1 MTACWSPE
9 PLART
14 FANARQKQHSPRSK
28 PHSSSDLSHPGA
40 STKGK
45 QQKGKSS
52 RLECFHARDE
62 FPERRTSYTERK
74 THRTGTGTGTGT
86 AVKRGPSRVCNQSRA
101 PKTYLPIS
109 VSRAVRRRCTEVLVI
124 VGIVILA
131 PATQALALRP
141 EPGNALSIPTWTVHI
156 ASLLEWAL
164 GMFLVWRYGDLTGNK
179 SWRLLAW
186 GMLPLHMSGICAIT
200 YHFFYNSNDLE
211 VLVAVQALLTCIG
224 NFSLWVAAYKI
235 NEAQAHS
242 NLTSNSTALGNKP
255 TRSQMK
261 DEESVPE
268 ALQLLDAAK
277 SLPGECLANT
287 WGEIPAKGP
296 VNESQPKPPR
306 GQSIEI
312 QDFFLFEAANFD
324 IEWSDAMLVLQILG
338 SSFAGAFIVKYG
350 SLLVDL
356 PFEPSSST
364 AAVLI
369 SIPTILTVLILIA
382 YNRN

>member
-1 MTACWSPE
+1 MTSCWSPE

-14 FANARQKQHSPRSK
+14 FANARLKQHSPRSK
-28 PHSSSDLSHPGA
+28 PHSSSDHLSHPGVSAEGRQKKRRSAWLQCYHA
-40 STKGK
+40 SDDFPDRSASCT
-45 QQKGKSS
+45 
-52 RLECFHARDE
+52 ARKTY
-62 FPERRTSYTERK
+62 RTRTS
-74 THRTGTGTGTGT
+74 TGT
-86 AVKRGPSRVCNQSRA
+86 AVKRGHSRVRHQSRA
-101 PKTYLPIS
+101 SETYLPIS
-109 VSRAVRRRCTEVLVI
+109 VSRAFRRRCTEALVI

-131 PATQALALRP
+131 PAAQALALRP

-179 SWRLLAW
+179 SWRWLAW

-235 NEAQAHS
+235 NEAQAHL
-242 NLTSNSTALGNKP
+242 NLTSKSAASASTPALIP
-255 TRSQMK
+255 MK
-261 DEESVPE
+261 DEENVPE
-268 ALQLLDAAK
+268 ARPVLDRAE
-277 SLPGECLANT
+277 SMPGERLANT
-287 WGEIPAKGP
+287 WREIPAKNP
-296 VNESQPKPPR
+296 INDSQPKQPR

-338 SSFAGAFIVKYG
+338 SSCAGAFIVKYG
-350 SLLVDL
+350 SLLIDV

-369 SIPTILTVLILIA
+369 SIPTMLTVVLLLA
-382 YNRN
+382 YKRY